1 MVVRELLTV
10 LGFQT
15 DEKAVKSYDGA
26 MKDLGKSIAVVT
38 GAAAAAGAALF
49 GFMRAE
55 TASADASAKLGRQ
68 LGLTATQIESLQFA
82 EGQTGADGFT
92 ASLGNLQSRLAEAA
106 RGTGRARAALEAYG
120 IQALDANGRAR
131 SLTDVLPDIADSMQ
145 TMSEGEQA
153 DLARQLGLSP
163 QSLLLLREG
172 AHGLERLTSQYK
184 ELDGG
189 IDQADAEA
197 AELFNDTMSELGV
210 VISSIRRTVAVEFL
224 PVAQQLVETIKEWF
238 IANREIVRQRMS
250 KAIEVISSALRI
262 FWSFASSVVGVI
274 DDLAQTMGGW
284 VNVMKIAGIALG
296 VAFGVKAVAAVMSM
310 VAAVKALSIALWANP
325 IGLVI
330 AAVTALGVAIV
341 LLVEDIYHW
350 VSGNDSAIGRILG
363 SWENFKDQFILMWE
377 SIKSYLAQFWQYLTD
392 GFNSAIDGVVAVWT
406 GLRNS
411 IKSIIDSIIGFM
423 PDWLIKGFQSGASW
437 VGSAVSRFT
446 SGDEAGA
453 REIAGEPVSISQAIA
468 GESVSSGGG
477 ITQSN
482 TMQVG
487 QVSISVPTG
496 STQEQAQ
503 AIEQQV
509 RRQMQQEFAAA
520 NRNQTVAEG

>member
-38 GAAAAAGAALF
+38 GAAAAAGATLF
-49 GFMRAE
+49 GFIKAE

-68 LGLTATQIESLQFA
+68 LGLTATQIEALQFA

-92 ASLGNLQSRLAEAA
+92 ASLGNLQSRLAEAT
-106 RGTGRARAALEAYG
+106 RGTGRARTALEAYG
-120 IQALDANGRAR
+120 IQALDADGKAR

-145 TMSEGEQA
+145 TMAEGEQA

-172 AHGLERLTSQYK
+172 ASGLERLTNQYK
-184 ELDGG
+184 ELGGG
-189 IDQADAEA
+189 IDQADAES
-197 AELFNDTMSELGV
+197 AELFNDTMAELGV
-210 VISSIRRTVAVEFL
+210 VISSIRRTVAIEFL

-238 IANREIVRQRMS
+238 IANREIVRQRMV

-262 FWSFASSVVGVI
+262 FWNFASAVLKVI
-274 DDLAQTMGGW
+274 DNLAQTMGGW

-296 VAFGVKAVAAVMSM
+296 IVFGVKAVAAVMSM

-325 IGLVI
+325 IGLII

-350 VSGNDSAIGRILG
+350 VSGNESAIGRILG
-363 SWENFKDQFILMWE
+363 SWDNFKDKFIMMWE
-377 SIKSYLAQFWQYLTD
+377 VIKSYMAQFWQYIVD
-392 GFNSAIDGVVAVWT
+392 GFNGAIDGVVSVWA
-406 GLRNS
+406 GLRDS

-423 PDWLIKGFQSGASW
+423 PAWLIKGFQTGASW
-437 VGSAVSRFT
+437 VGSAVSKVVG
-446 SGDEAGA
+446 SDS
-453 REIAGEPVSISQAIA
+453 VISQAIA
-468 GESVSSGGG
+468 GESASSGGG
-477 ITQSN
+477 MTQSN
-482 TMQVG
+482 NMQVG
-487 QVSISVPTG
+487 QVSINVPAG

-520 NRNQTVAEG
+520 NRNQTMAEG

>member
-15 DEKAVKSYDGA
+15 DEEAVKSYDGA

-49 GFMRAE
+49 GFIKAE

-68 LGLTATQIESLQFA
+68 LGLTATQIEALQFA
-82 EGQTGADGFT
+82 EGQTGAEGFT
-92 ASLGNLQSRLAEAA
+92 NSLIALPGRLAEAA
-106 RGTGRARAALEAYG
+106 RGTGEAKTVLESYG
-120 IQALDANGRAR
+120 IAATDAAGNAR
-131 SLTDVLPDIADSMQ
+131 DLMDFLPDLANQMQ
-145 TMSEGEQA
+145 RMSREQQA
-153 DLARQLGLSP
+153 DLVNKLGLSP
-163 QSLLLLREG
+163 ESVLLLSDG
-172 AHGLERLTSQYK
+172 ADGLERLTNQYK
-184 ELDGG
+184 ELGGG
-189 IDQADAEA
+189 IDQADAES

-210 VISSIRRTVAVEFL
+210 VVSSIRRTVAVEFL

-238 IANREIVRQRMS
+238 IANREIVRQRMA
-250 KAIEVISSALRI
+250 KAIEVISLALRI
-262 FWSFASSVVGVI
+262 FWNFASAVVGVI
-274 DDLAQTMGGW
+274 DSLAQTMGGW

-296 VAFGVKAVAAVMSM
+296 VVFGVKAVAAVMSM

-325 IGLVI
+325 IGLII

-350 VSGNDSAIGRILG
+350 VNGNESAIGLILG
-363 SWENFKDQFILMWE
+363 SWDSFKTQFLMMWE
-377 SIKSYLAQFWQYLTD
+377 VIKSYLAQFWQYIVD
-392 GFNSAIDGVVAVWT
+392 GFNSAIDGVIGVWT
-406 GLRNS
+406 GLRDS
-411 IKSIIDSIIGFM
+411 IESIIDSIIGFI
-423 PDWLIKGFQSGASW
+423 PDWLIKGFQTGASW
-437 VGSAVSRFT
+437 VGSAVSKVVG
-446 SGDEAGA
+446 SDSVIG
-453 REIAGEPVSISQAIA
+453 QAIA

-477 ITQSN
+477 MTQSN
-482 TMQVG
+482 NMQVG
-487 QVSISVPTG
+487 QVSISVPAG

-520 NRNQTVAEG
+520 NRNQTMAEG